1 MCRDKQNLQNSNL
14 KLSSMMIITI
24 DVVKKLPQITSQ
36 TSSNLNEKI
45 LGEQKK
51 IINKMGK
58 TLQMKEQSI
67 QKWMK
72 KEE

>member
-1 MCRDKQNLQNSNL
+1 
-14 KLSSMMIITI
+14 MIITI

>member
-1 MCRDKQNLQNSNL
+1 
-14 KLSSMMIITI
+14 MIIII

-36 TSSNLNEKI
+36 TSSKKI
-45 LGEQKK
+45 LGGYKK

-72 KEE
+72 KKRNWKESSENIIE